1 MSADAAGPYLN
12 TALAAV
18 VLVAIALIALVVLR
32 PSLTA
37 ARGGR
42 ILAFLAFLV
51 LPLLVTAMGLT
62 AHVEHSK
69 TTEFCLSCHVM
80 EPYGRSLQVD
90 DETWLPAQH
99 FQNNRIPREK
109 ACFTCHTDYTMF
121 GDYKAKMRG
130 LRHVYVNYL
139 GTIPEKIEL
148 YEPYHNRECLYCHA
162 GARTFEES
170 DLHKEMRADL
180 ASNATSCLECHDAVH
195 NVHELAE
202 KPLWKEPAR

>member
-1 MSADAAGPYLN
+1 MSYFEE
-12 TALAAV
+12 ALAAV
-18 VLVAIALIALVVLR
+18 VLVAIALISLVALR
-32 PSLTA
+32 PSLSA

-51 LPLLVTAMGLT
+51 LPLLATTMGLY
-62 AHVEHSK
+62 AHMEQSK

-90 DETWLPAQH
+90 DAAWLPAQH
-99 FQNNRIPREK
+99 YQNNRIPRDK

-121 GDYKAKMRG
+121 GDVNAKLRG

-139 GTIPEKIEL
+139 GEIPEKIEL
-148 YEPYHNRECLYCHA
+148 YEPYNNRECLHCHA

-180 ASNATSCLECHDAVH
+180 GSNATSCLECHDAVH
-195 NVHELAE
+195 NVHELE
-202 KPLWKEPAR
+202 GKPSWKEARP

>member
-1 MSADAAGPYLN
+1 MPYLDE
-12 TALAAV
+12 ALAAI
-18 VLVAIALIALVVLR
+18 VLLAIALIALVVLR
-32 PSLTA
+32 PSLTTA
-37 ARGGR
+37 PGGR
-42 ILAFLAFLV
+42 ILAFFAFLV
-51 LPLLVTAMGLT
+51 LPLLATAMGLS

-90 DETWLPAQH
+90 DEAWLPAQH
-99 FQNNRIPREK
+99 FQNNRIPRDQ

-121 GDYKAKMRG
+121 GDAKAKLRG
-130 LRHVYVNYL
+130 LKHVYVYYL

-148 YEPYHNRECLYCHA
+148 YEPYNNRECLHCHA

-180 ASNATSCLECHDAVH
+180 AANTTSCLECHDMAH
-195 NVHELAE
+195 NVDELAG
-202 KPLWKEPAR
+202 KPLWKEPTP